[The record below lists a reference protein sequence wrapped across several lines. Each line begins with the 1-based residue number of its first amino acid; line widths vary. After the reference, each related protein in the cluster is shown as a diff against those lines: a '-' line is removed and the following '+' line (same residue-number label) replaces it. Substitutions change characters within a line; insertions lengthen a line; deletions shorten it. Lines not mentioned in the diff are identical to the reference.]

1 MIWTRF
7 SPRRTPSR
15 HSISRASTARKKCS
29 RCPGSDQAVLSA
41 TSARLATTIR
51 IPEIGPEWNSC
62 AGVTKL
68 TRRDGVWTGRTLGLR
83 ADHDVFLVH
92 YWSQFKPWLI
102 GCPVYADYVNRA

>member
-7 SPRRTPSR
+7 SPRRTPSL
-15 HSISRASTARKKCS
+15 HSMRRRSTARKNV
-29 RCPGSDQAVLSA
+29 RLPGTDQAVLYRYFRSIGYDY
-41 TSARLATTIR
+41 TH
-51 IPEIGPEWNSC
+51 PEIGPEWNSC

-68 TRRDGVWTGRTLGLR
+68 TRRDGLWTGRTLGLR